1 METEHLIASHLAE
14 WHAATRHP
22 FLDAVRDGTLPPD
35 AFHTWLVQDY
45 RFVGDLL
52 RFQARLLARAPR
64 RAQPVLAGGLVALVS
79 ELGWFESQAQQRGLR
94 LDAPAHPVAAAYGEL
109 LARLEHQPFAVGI
122 TALWALERAYLE
134 AWQHAAPGA
143 PAFRPFVEHWT
154 VPEFAAY
161 VAGLADA
168 ANEALAAAEDAGGLA
183 EQAFLEVTRL
193 ERDFWQMAWE
203 AAPPALPATTAASEV
218 LAPAPGL
225 TSGSGR
231 PGTQAGPAAPGVM
244 PPEPFAGT
252 APAPELAMGRPPPAH
267 RHQMGLAARLWLAE
281 QELAQQAL
289 EHPFVRALGEGTL
302 DRERFKRYI
311 AQDAFFLEAFA
322 RAYAL
327 ALARSADREGMA
339 AFFELLKGAL
349 DELDLHRGYAQ
360 QWQIDLAAVE
370 PAQATLAYTDFLLAT
385 AALGSLG
392 EVCAAMVPCM
402 RLYAFLGQSLLA
414 ARGDRLERHPYAEWI
429 RTYSSQ
435 EFEGLAER
443 LEALLDRYAHD
454 TPPVRGAY
462 HRAMRL
468 EVAFFEAA
476 FAAPAET
483 TG

>member
-1 METEHLIASHLAE
+1 MDTEHLISSHPAE

-22 FLDAVRDGTLPPD
+22 FLDAVRDGTLPPE
-35 AFHTWLVQDY
+35 AFHTWLAQDY

-64 RAQPVLAGGLVALVS
+64 HAQPVLASGLVALES

-94 LDAPAHPVAAAYGEL
+94 LDTPLHPVAAAYGAF
-109 LARLEHQPFAVGI
+109 LARLEHEPFAAGI

-161 VAGLADA
+161 VARLAEA
-168 ANEALAAAEDAGGLA
+168 ASEALAAPETPAGPA

-203 AAPPALPATTAASEV
+203 AASPATSTGPAALQE
-218 LAPAPGL
+218 APAP
-225 TSGSGR
+225 S
-231 PGTQAGPAAPGVM
+231 
-244 PPEPFAGT
+244 PPEQGSQA
-252 APAPELAMGRPPPAH
+252 
-267 RHQMGLAARLWLAE
+267 GLAARLWLDERE
-281 QELAQQAL
+281 QAQQAL
-289 EHPFVRALGEGTL
+289 DHPFVRALGEGTL

-327 ALARSADREGMA
+327 ALARSTDREGMV
-339 AFFELLKGAL
+339 AFFELLGGAL
-349 DELDLHRGYAQ
+349 DELRLHHGYAQ

-370 PAQATLAYTDFLLAT
+370 PAPATLAYTDFLLAT

-392 EVCAAMVPCM
+392 ELCAAMVPCM
-402 RLYAFLGQSLLA
+402 RLYAFLGQALLA
-414 ARGDRLERHPYAEWI
+414 VHGGRLERHPYADWI
-429 RTYSSQ
+429 RTYSSP
-435 EFEGLAER
+435 EFERLADR
-443 LEALLDRYAHD
+443 LEALLNRYAHD
-454 TPPVRGAY
+454 TPPVRAAY

-468 EVAFFEAA
+468 EVTFFDAALATTAEAA
-476 FAAPAET
+476 
-483 TG
+483 G